1 MHKREPVRNPHI
13 IPEDI
18 NEPTEKL
25 PSIPAINK
33 APAKHTTIEMIDMN
47 VNFSLKTILPIN
59 STITGAR

>member
-1 MHKREPVRNPHI
+1 MHKRARNPHI

-47 VNFSLKTILPIN
+47 VNFL
-59 STITGAR
+59 